1 MAFTASD
8 LSVLAYAN
16 NFTLWHYTTTDDTVA
31 IETAAYFNKAVD
43 MLRENDLIIIN
54 IDTDGTPSTKF
65 ISSRPMTAQTSP
77 SLFIA
82 KQPVSPNAYGTFE
95 GLEQLSLLHLKR
107 SPAVKTTSHSA

>member
-65 ISSRPMTAQTSP
+65 YIVTA
-77 SLFIA
+77 
-82 KQPVSPNAYGTFE
+82 NDGTNVTV
-95 GLEQLSLLHLKR
+95 
-107 SPAVKTTSHSA
+107 AVYS